1 MITQT
6 NPIQETNKTKVFKD
20 KTKVFKDKTNI
31 LTINKTKVLIT
42 NKTNILIRDKIKVL
56 ITNKTKPPRK
66 ELKMF
71 KTISIEVK
79 IFLN

>member
-6 NPIQETNKTKVFKD
+6 NSIQETN

-42 NKTNILIRDKIKVL
+42 NKTNILIKDKIKVF
-56 ITNKTKPPRK
+56 IKTKQNPQ
-66 ELKMF
+66 ENL
-71 KTISIEVK
+71 
-79 IFLN
+79 